1 MVKSKRLPDELE
13 IRLRE
18 DFKPLR
24 EKLKEIEEFVEKNL
38 IELPDENVD
47 EMDISALDDAASEL
61 LDLYRGFLD
70 ELLTIAGSIK
80 MINNKGSVYM
90 EELEKFPDKLDRL
103 IWNINELRG
112 TLKNPSLESPNLNKI
127 EKDLIGN
134 INRLISE
141 IRQFISEYIYTALD
155 AIFRDLKT
163 METYYE

>member
-24 EKLKEIEEFVEKNL
+24 EKLKEMEEFVEKNL
-38 IELPDENVD
+38 IELPNENID
-47 EMDISALDDAASEL
+47 DMDIGALDDAANEL
-61 LDLYRGFLD
+61 LDLYRSFLD

-80 MINNKGSVYM
+80 MINNKGSEYM
-90 EELEKFPDKLDRL
+90 EELERFPEKLDRL
-103 IWNINELRG
+103 IWNINELKG
-112 TLKNPSLESPNLNKI
+112 ALKNPTLDSPNLNAI
-127 EKDLIGN
+127 ERDLIDN
-134 INRLISE
+134 INRLILE
-141 IRQFISEYIYTALD
+141 TRQFISEYIYTALD